1 MLQSFF
7 ESHLHAAHLRMIE
20 DMCQPLVRQAN
31 YAAVIICQGLHR
43 NLSWRRITSVFIV
56 ATSPLLGDE
65 CGNLTKMTCLKG
77 SQHDQD
83 FDVFCADLVPPHRG
97 VLVFL

>member
-1 MLQSFF
+1 
-7 ESHLHAAHLRMIE
+7 MIE
-20 DMCQPLVRQAN
+20 DMCQLLVRQAN

-43 NLSWRRITSVFIV
+43 NLSWQRITSVFIA

-83 FDVFCADLVPPHRG
+83 FRR
-97 VLVFL
+97 VLR